1 MHSTRPI
8 DELAGNFRHLSA
20 IEFRRILFASLYNS
34 QIMVSR
40 LFKKAMNSLPIAFL
54 LAVWLYSMALFL
66 WIGLGMF
73 SHFPGATDAN
83 ILLLFP
89 ILFAGTWV
97 AMFVLEII
105 EPNGRRKERSK
116 GFEVLPPK

>member
-1 MHSTRPI
+1 MVLALLPPP
-8 DELAGNFRHLSA
+8 DLAGFWSHR
-20 IEFRRILFASLYNS
+20 LYNN

-40 LFKKAMNSLPIAFL
+40 LFKYTMNALPIAFL

-66 WIGLGMF
+66 WIGL
-73 SHFPGATDAN
+73 STSIHLPSATDN
-83 ILLLFP
+83 RILVLFP
-89 ILFAGTWV
+89 ILFSGTWA

-105 EPNGRRKERSK
+105 EPNGRRKGRSK